1 MSIYIDSLIDIS
13 KTAYGLRTSA
23 RLPLSM
29 AHRLSRFDNRP
40 SGLMDRNQACD
51 RLGVKPATLYTYVS
65 RGLIRSVPGV
75 DRRQRHYVRQDVERV
90 AQRAEARRGHRAV
103 AVGALGFGEPV
114 LDTEI
119 TSTSP
124 RLAYRGHDVVQLAR
138 DNRPFEQ
145 VAALL
150 WQAEPEKA
158 WPPVPRGLWRA
169 RTKAAD
175 SVMALSQLILRQSM
189 ADSDRAQPT
198 WQPDHERAQ
207 RILRA
212 FACGI
217 GPKPGPCAHEEPIAQ
232 TVSQRLGLPTE
243 SHPAVNAALILVAD
257 HELNISS
264 FAARVAASG
273 GADLYACIG
282 AALYVFSGP
291 RHGGAPARIDAVVR
305 EAGSARQAPA
315 RIRARLARGDAVP
328 GFGHPLY
335 PKGDPRSPPLL
346 AWAQRLAKGRQPRLR
361 TLLKVAEVMGP
372 EQMTV
377 DGALLALAYALDL
390 QPQDASAIFCVGR
403 TAGWAAHVFEQRQS
417 RALLRPR
424 ARYIGE

>member
-1 MSIYIDSLIDIS
+1 
-13 KTAYGLRTSA
+13 
-23 RLPLSM
+23 
-29 AHRLSRFDNRP
+29 
-40 SGLMDRNQACD
+40 MDRNQACD
-51 RLGVKPATLYTYVS
+51 RLGIKPATLYTYVS
-65 RGLIRSVPGV
+65 RGLIRSVPGF
-75 DRRQRHYVRQDVERV
+75 DRRQRQYVREDVERV

-124 RLAYRGHDVVQLAR
+124 RLTYRGHDVVQLAQ
-138 DNRPFEQ
+138 DNQPFEQ

-150 WQAEPEKA
+150 WQAEAKEA
-158 WPPVPRGLWRA
+158 WPTAPRGLWRA
-169 RTKAAD
+169 RDRATD
-175 SVMALSQLILRQSM
+175 SVMAVSQLILRLSM
-189 ADSDRAQPT
+189 EDTDRTQPT
-198 WQPDHERAQ
+198 WQQDHERAQ

-217 GPKPGPCAHEEPIAQ
+217 GPKPGPSPKGQTIAA
-232 TVSQRLGLPTE
+232 TVASRLGLGPE

-291 RHGGAPARIDAVVR
+291 RHGGAPARIDAVVQ

-315 RIRARLARGDAVP
+315 RIRARLARGDTVP

-346 AWAQRLAKGRQPRLR
+346 AWAQRLATGRQPRLR
-361 TLLKVAEVMGP
+361 ILLKVAEVMGP

-377 DGALLALAYALDL
+377 DGGLLALAYSLDL

-424 ARYIGE
+424 ARYVGQ